1 MNERK
6 SKLRVGIFV
15 TTAAVL
21 LLMMLFFL
29 GLSEVFVR
37 KVCVVTTFTES
48 VQGLSVGS
56 DVKFR
61 GVKIGSVKSVSIMPE
76 MKTIKVEMAVE
87 SDRFT
92 GIVNEQEL
100 ISFIK
105 KEMSQGLRC
114 RLEFAGITGLRYLDF
129 DYFAAP
135 GEPPATPRAVS
146 AGFVMPSVP
155 SALRDVVKSLNV
167 SLERISKIQFE
178 DISNNLVNN
187 LNDLNK
193 ILASEDVR
201 RSIAHLSSMAVSM
214 DKTAAAFSQI
224 VTEDRLR
231 QILDEL
237 ELSLTELRT
246 LAIVVRQDAEKSD
259 IAGTAASVRQAADS
273 LSGLVREEKTDLKAA
288 VDAWIRS
295 LDMFRELM
303 DTLNRD
309 PASVI
314 RGRQ

>member
-1 MNERK
+1 
-6 SKLRVGIFV
+6 
-15 TTAAVL
+15 
-21 LLMMLFFL
+21 
-29 GLSEVFVR
+29 
-37 KVCVVTTFTES
+37 
-48 VQGLSVGS
+48 
-56 DVKFR
+56 
-61 GVKIGSVKSVSIMPE
+61 
-76 MKTIKVEMAVE
+76 
-87 SDRFT
+87 
-92 GIVNEQEL
+92 
-100 ISFIK
+100 
-105 KEMSQGLRC
+105 
-114 RLEFAGITGLRYLDF
+114 
-129 DYFAAP
+129 
-135 GEPPATPRAVS
+135 
-146 AGFVMPSVP
+146 MPSVP

-187 LNDLNK
+187 LNELNK
-193 ILASEDVR
+193 ILASDDVR

-214 DKTAAAFSQI
+214 DKTAGAFSQI

-231 QILDEL
+231 LILDEL
-237 ELSLTELRT
+237 EKSLSELRT
-246 LAIVVRQDAEKSD
+246 LAIAVRQEAEKSD